1 MATMKKPRFAKVLR
15 ESKRRDGTC
24 DRYWCVIDREQRG
37 FTVLK
42 ASASYPGA
50 ELLAGAHTLK
60 LNVKAEKERQL

>member
-1 MATMKKPRFAKVLR
+1 MKATKQPRFAKVLR
-15 ESKRRDGTC
+15 ETHRRDGTC

-50 ELLAGAHTLK
+50 ELLAGAHALK
-60 LNVKAEKERQL
+60 LNVKAAKELK